1 MFFHAKILDMDESI
15 AKLSAPERDALITD
29 FEQMGF
35 MVFSL
40 EGDQTRFDTLTE
52 YIGKNLIPTYTD
64 IDKQAREITITK
76 RPLGSLEIF

>member
-1 MFFHAKILDMDESI
+1 MFFHAKILDMDEPNT
-15 AKLSAPERDALITD
+15 KLSEPERDDLIAD

-40 EGDQTRFDTLTE
+40 EGGQTRFDTLLDYTS
-52 YIGKNLIPTYTD
+52 KNLIPTYTD
-64 IDKQAREITITK
+64 IDKQALEITITK